1 LSACETGQGRI
12 EGSEGVFGLQ
22 STFKLA
28 GVNYIMASLWQVPD
42 KETAEFMET
51 FYSHWL
57 GGKTIRQAF
66 FTTQQI
72 MRKKY
77 APYYWAGFT
86 LVQ

>member
-1 LSACETGQGRI
+1 M
-12 EGSEGVFGLQ
+12 FGLQ
-22 STFKLA
+22 RAFKLA

-57 GGKTIRQAF
+57 AGETIRKAF
-66 FTTQQI
+66 LTTQHS

-86 LVQ
+86 LVK